1 MIRLEGVTVQV
12 GSFTLE
18 EVSLVVPA
26 GGYGLIIGPTGS
38 GKTTLLEAIA
48 GHEPLRRGRIALR
61 DEDVT
66 AAAPEARRVGFVYQ
80 HYHLFPHLT
89 VGENIGYGL
98 RREAPDARAGRIREL
113 AETLGLV
120 PLLPRS
126 VRGLSGGEQQRIAL
140 ARALASRPNILL
152 LDEPFAAVDPATRR
166 VLRRELRALH
176 EREGITTLQVTHDF
190 EDAMRLGD
198 VVAVLAEGRIA
209 QSGTPDAVFRY
220 PNSAFVAEFIG
231 TGTVLRGTV
240 ERMAQSSRAAEP
252 PSQAAEQSS
261 RAERGDLAVR
271 FAGLFRSGNLS
282 LEVVAEREGEAYAVI
297 RPADL
302 LLSLSEGHEPAPRN
316 RFPATIT
323 RVERGS
329 AVAQVQLDAGGTA
342 LVAAVMSSTAE
353 ELGLAPGVRVAVA
366 IKATAIHLI

>member
-1 MIRLEGVTVQV
+1 MIRLEDVTVQV

-18 EVSLVVPA
+18 DVSLVVPA

-66 AAAPEARRVGFVYQ
+66 TAAPETRRVGFVYQ

-98 RREAPDARAGRIREL
+98 RREAPDARTGRIRDL

-120 PLLPRS
+120 PLLSRS

-140 ARALASRPNILL
+140 ARALAPRPNILL

-209 QSGTPDAVFRY
+209 QAGTPDAVFRY

-231 TGTVLRGTV
+231 TGTVLRGIV
-240 ERMAQSSRAAEP
+240 ERMQEGHDPGA
-252 PSQAAEQSS
+252 
-261 RAERGDLAVR
+261 R
-271 FAGLFRSGNLS
+271 FAARFRSGSLS

-302 LLSLSEGHEPAPRN
+302 LLSRTEGHEPAPRN
-316 RFPATIT
+316 RFAAVIT

-329 AVAQVQLDAGGTA
+329 AVAQVHLDAGGTA

-353 ELGLAPGVRVAVA
+353 ELGLSPGVTVAVA

>member
-66 AAAPEARRVGFVYQ
+66 TAAPEARRVGFVYQ

-98 RREAPDARAGRIREL
+98 RREAPDARTGRIRDL

-120 PLLPRS
+120 PLLSRS

-140 ARALASRPNILL
+140 ARALAPRPNILL

-240 ERMAQSSRAAEP
+240 EPMPQSSRAPE
-252 PSQAAEQSS
+252 ESS
-261 RAERGDLAVR
+261 RAERSDPGAR
-271 FAGLFRSGNLS
+271 FAGLFRSGGLS

-302 LLSLSEGHEPAPRN
+302 LLSRTEGHEPAPRN
-316 RFPATIT
+316 RFPAVIV

-329 AVAQVQLDAGGTA
+329 AVAQVHLDAGGTA

-353 ELGLAPGVRVAVA
+353 ELGLAPGITVAVA